1 MYSRWGYNP
10 GSVKVGDH
18 KVKMQV
24 PRIKNNQT
32 DRCEPLDRYEQLKSV
47 EQPSEQL
54 IKGVLLGL
62 SMRDYGGVLDY
73 LNEGFGLSK
82 SSVSRSFIDRTRS
95 KLEEFENRRY
105 GQYNFVALFI
115 DGKYLAKEQIIILL
129 GVTDQGVKIPLGF
142 LQTHSENAGP
152 ISDLLRDLID
162 REFNYEQGLL
172 VVIDGSKGIH
182 KAVTEVF
189 GKYAVVQ
196 RCIWHKRENVN
207 KYLKQEDQDWFT
219 SDFHQAIEQPTY
231 EDARADLDQL
241 INKLEPINRS
251 AANSL
256 REAGDE
262 ILTLHKIGIDKQLW
276 TTFRTTNIIENL
288 NSQLGKY
295 IRKVKH
301 WKTSE
306 MRYRWVAA
314 GLIEIEQKMRRIN
327 NHKKLP
333 YMQKVINDY
342 ISEPSLKS

>member
-1 MYSRWGYNP
+1 MEPNQMQISEIERKDLAWLKMQPLDMRLEVLNHHLTICQMYLNELFEEEVIQKAGARYSHSKPANGMYSRWGYNP

-32 DRCEPLDRYEQLKSV
+32 DRCEPLDRYEQVKSV

-219 SDFHQAIEQPTY
+219 SDFHQAIEQPPMKMH
-231 EDARADLDQL
+231 EQIL
-241 INKLEPINRS
+241 IN
-251 AANSL
+251 
-256 REAGDE
+256 
-262 ILTLHKIGIDKQLW
+262 
-276 TTFRTTNIIENL
+276 
-288 NSQLGKY
+288 
-295 IRKVKH
+295 
-301 WKTSE
+301 
-306 MRYRWVAA
+306 
-314 GLIEIEQKMRRIN
+314 
-327 NHKKLP
+327 
-333 YMQKVINDY
+333 
-342 ISEPSLKS
+342 